1 MANYSVLIKSNA
13 VAGREADFEGW
24 YNSIHLGEVLALPG
38 FLSGRQFRYPDEGA
52 GAPQPFSHF
61 ALFEVESDDIGAT
74 LTNLGEMFAAGKM
87 TMTDA
92 LDVNT
97 VPETIVCEATGT
109 LQNQAA

>member
-13 VAGREADFEGW
+13 VAGREADFEQW

-38 FLSGRQFRYPDEGA
+38 FLSGRQFRYPENSGGA
-52 GAPQPFSHF
+52 FSHF
-61 ALFEVESDDIGAT
+61 ALFEVESDDIEAT
-74 LTNLGEMFAAGKM
+74 LTDLGEAFASGKM

-97 VPETIVCEATGT
+97 VPETIVCQATGT
-109 LQNQAA
+109 LQKQAA